1 MVCNQGNLASG
12 KVRIAAF
19 DFDGTCIKGNSPV
32 MLVRH
37 LKRNGMIRKR
47 IVSKIILWAAAYK
60 LRLPQEEAWVRG
72 LVFTAFEGM
81 PKTEADK
88 FLMDFYDDVIES
100 GGRFRAQAH
109 DTMDRLRAQGV
120 EVLIVSATF
129 EPIVRRAAQCHPID
143 GQLSTRMAVDE
154 RGCYTTHVEG
164 ECVEGAAKVRAIRK
178 YADAKYGEGAWELAY
193 AYGDH
198 HSDSEMLAAA
208 SHPFAVNPDNPLS
221 RRAKREGWSILDW
234 SDDSAPICKPDALQD
249 H

>member
-1 MVCNQGNLASG
+1 MACNQGNLASG

-37 LKRNGMIRKR
+37 LKKNGMIRKR
-47 IVSKIILWAAAYK
+47 IVSKILLWAAAYK

-81 PKTEADK
+81 DKARADK
-88 FLMDFYDDVIES
+88 FLMDFYDSAIES
-100 GGRFRAQAH
+100 GGRFREQAH
-109 DTMDRLRAQGV
+109 RTMEELRADGV

-143 GQLSTRMAVDE
+143 GQLSTCMAVDSQG
-154 RGCYTTHVEG
+154 RYTTHVEG
-164 ECVEGAAKVRAIRK
+164 ECVEGAAKVRAIRE
-178 YADAKYGEGAWELAY
+178 YADAKYGAGAWELTY

-198 HSDSEMLAAA
+198 HSDSDMLAAA
-208 SHPFAVNPDNPLS
+208 VHPFAVNPDNPLA
-221 RRAKREGWSILDW
+221 RRAKRNGWTILEW
-234 SDDSAPICKPDALQD
+234 SDDPASVCIP
-249 H
+249 

>member
-1 MVCNQGNLASG
+1 MVCNQSDPAVSS

-47 IVSKIILWAAAYK
+47 ILSKILLWAAAYK

-81 PKTEADK
+81 DKKRADQ
-88 FLMDFYDDVIES
+88 FLMDFYDSVIEL

-109 DTMDRLRAQGV
+109 QTMERLQADGV

-129 EPIVRRAAQCHPID
+129 EPIVRRAVQCHPVD
-143 GQLSTRMAVDE
+143 GQLATHMAVDSE
-154 RGCYTTHVEG
+154 GRYITRVEG
-164 ECVEGAAKVRAIRK
+164 ECIEGEAKVRAIK
-178 YADAKYGEGAWELAY
+178 EYADAKYGEGAWELSHAF
-193 AYGDH
+193 GDH
-198 HSDSEMLAAA
+198 HSDAAMLSAAV
-208 SHPFAVNPDNPLS
+208 HPFAVNPDNPLS
-221 RRAKREGWSILDW
+221 RCAKRNGWTILEW
-234 SDDSAPICKPDALQD
+234 SDDPAPICIP
-249 H
+249 